1 MEFVETEYSSSLT
14 SIADAL
20 TEEDL
25 TEEKLT
31 DVPFNMPDPLPVDLR
46 AKLIVCLIQSYAKP
60 ERIQVSVANV

>member
-14 SIADAL
+14 SIAD
-20 TEEDL
+20 DL